1 VLLEATQ
8 PLVEYGL
15 LDRWLLHE
23 QPLHR
28 SEALLGAGFVEVLE
42 ELEVNSLLVRQS
54 EAMTEKFVRRP
65 RDRATPVAVHEPLQ
79 ELLPLAL
86 AFVAAAGTEL
96 DDAGRP
102 PGSLERLRFF
112 GVHPCPG
119 FARVLLPFPL
129 RHGRGRDRS
138 LGSFGEERRVRAA
151 CSDAHELRTLGL
163 LGLSGFS
170 SSSAAPAGSL
180 ALSIHRYRSAAA
192 RYAARRP
199 PLPPCC
205 LLARNEQNEKFCRA
219 GLRFRESESRTWR
232 IAQGLSGQRKKRH
245 GEVVVVSDVPMPMA
259 VELEHGTKYWR
270 DGELHDRAGPSPVS
284 LLTHTLH
291 YGLGAFEG
299 IRAYRRAAGETC
311 IFRLD
316 EHVARL
322 FDSARL
328 AFLVPRVTSEE
339 VASACAAV
347 LRANGMVEGYIRP
360 LVILGEGAMG
370 LLPTDNPVETYVMA
384 WKWGAYLGADGLE
397 KGIRCKVSSFSR
409 HSVKSSLSRGKIIG
423 AYVNSTLAKQEA
435 KLGGYDE
442 AILLDVNG
450 CVSEGSG
457 ENVFIVNGGRISTP
471 PLSSSI
477 LPGITRDT
485 VMTLAREEGFIVAE
499 ELITRDAAYLADEMF
514 LTGTA
519 AEITPVR
526 ELDDR
531 RIGKGSPGPATKVLQ
546 SRFFDVVRGRD
557 DSHPEWLTRV

>member
-1 VLLEATQ
+1 M
-8 PLVEYGL
+8 VERGK
-15 LDRWLLHE
+15 
-23 QPLHR
+23 
-28 SEALLGAGFVEVLE
+28 
-42 ELEVNSLLVRQS
+42 
-54 EAMTEKFVRRP
+54 KF
-65 RDRATPVAVHEPLQ
+65 
-79 ELLPLAL
+79 
-86 AFVAAAGTEL
+86 F
-96 DDAGRP
+96 
-102 PGSLERLRFF
+102 
-112 GVHPCPG
+112 
-119 FARVLLPFPL
+119 
-129 RHGRGRDRS
+129 
-138 LGSFGEERRVRAA
+138 
-151 CSDAHELRTLGL
+151 
-163 LGLSGFS
+163 
-170 SSSAAPAGSL
+170 
-180 ALSIHRYRSAAA
+180 
-192 RYAARRP
+192 
-199 PLPPCC
+199 
-205 LLARNEQNEKFCRA
+205 
-219 GLRFRESESRTWR
+219 
-232 IAQGLSGQRKKRH
+232 
-245 GEVVVVSDVPMPMA
+245 
-259 VELEHGTKYWR
+259 R
-270 DGELHDRAGPSPVS
+270 DGEIRDWETPSPIS

-299 IRAYRRAAGETC
+299 IRAYRRAGGETA

-328 AFLVPRVTSEE
+328 AFLTPRVSPEA
-339 VASACAAV
+339 VSAGCAAV
-347 LRANGMVEGYIRP
+347 LRENGMPEAYLRP

-423 AYVNSTLAKQEA
+423 GYVNSTLAKQEA

-450 CVSEGSG
+450 YVSEGSG
-457 ENVFIVNGGRISTP
+457 ENVFIVSGGKIITP

-485 VMTLAREEGFIVAE
+485 VMTLAREEGYVVSE

-531 RIGKGSPGPATKVLQ
+531 RIGSGSRGPITAALQ
-546 SRFFDVVRGRD
+546 TRYFDVVRGKD